1 MADYSRKRPSPPH
14 GNEPYGQK
22 YARSEY
28 GGYGQSGPQGQ
39 YERRN
44 LLPPGGQSQLDRCVS
59 NYFNIQLDKP
69 LRVFV
74 YPVSADSFS
83 DLSTK
88 LRQRFINTFLRNY
101 AFPGSEMREN
111 NDRIISDVTT
121 VVTTVEIPAER
132 LKEQTI
138 TVGDIVRRIQ
148 LLAPRVVDLKTTAD
162 LSEPT
167 SIESSIYNLILQKS
181 LRKFLDRTPRG
192 YFERVASDELP
203 GKLAEGVRLFR
214 GYSATISVKNGVQ
227 GRSLMFNVD
236 PLCRVI
242 GLDSVLAEMQRAI
255 GGRSFESLSTQEKGR
270 LRRMLIG
277 RSVHTRYNSK
287 AYIIE
292 EVDFSKNPFDYKFEM
307 SGRGGETQMMS
318 PAQYLREYQSEMR
331 TDGYGR
337 KYKVNVDTTQQSQP
351 LIRTRGRGKKSIYLV
366 PEHLCFIEVPKK
378 IKDEL
383 PKICSI
389 PPTNRFKLTK
399 RLAELVTGEGAA
411 RRVLESF
418 NLRIDS
424 TPILVRARQLNS
436 LPAFDMYGRTIPT
449 DKAWGP
455 ATKDLRFPST
465 GLPTVNLHSVFI
477 VTEPGR
483 EGAVQQLYDDC
494 ARFFGQWNSPVRLP
508 HQRFVVTV
516 PDGSDPYSTLMNFP
530 PMQQYL
536 NAANSAA
543 DPVHSLVFGVLYG
556 RDHPEKY
563 KRIREFCAEYG
574 VLEQVINGE
583 KYNAARAQVVVKAN
597 VAKQILNKLG
607 YFVWQADFAT
617 ILQPQI
623 TALGLST
630 MKVLVIGIDVH
641 HARKIYDDQKSL
653 YRQRRS
659 LGAFVA
665 FMYELKA
672 GEKRPIS
679 VKVYSDVVAK
689 EARSEII
696 AKNIGGSEA
705 SSSAGEE
712 SDTGEDLEAPSITS
726 SSALQAFAQAAMES
740 ARFYPHLLVVY
751 RDGVADSQMEQ
762 ARAEEVQQVHNA
774 VETVKAKAGMPWSS
788 QIIFNVIQKNITT
801 KFGIDQFGDLRSV
814 LNLPSGTVI
823 DGDIRDPN
831 YLDWFLVSSR
841 EREERGVAATTVKPV
856 RYVVLRNDA
865 SGAPLNLS
873 PEQFQT
879 FTYAL
884 HGIYPNWTDFVKL
897 PVVTQCAHKFAKT
910 FGDIDLLQPRI
921 HPRLKNTLFF
931 L

>member
-1 MADYSRKRPSPPH
+1 
-14 GNEPYGQK
+14 
-22 YARSEY
+22 
-28 GGYGQSGPQGQ
+28 
-39 YERRN
+39 
-44 LLPPGGQSQLDRCVS
+44 
-59 NYFNIQLDKP
+59 
-69 LRVFV
+69 
-74 YPVSADSFS
+74 
-83 DLSTK
+83 
-88 LRQRFINTFLRNY
+88 
-101 AFPGSEMREN
+101 
-111 NDRIISDVTT
+111 
-121 VVTTVEIPAER
+121 
-132 LKEQTI
+132 
-138 TVGDIVRRIQ
+138 
-148 LLAPRVVDLKTTAD
+148 VDLKTTAD

-167 SIESSIYNLILQKS
+167 SIESSLYNLILQKS

-203 GKLAEGVRLFR
+203 RGLAEGVRLFR
-214 GYSATISVKNGVQ
+214 GYSATISVKTGVQ
-227 GRSLMFNVD
+227 GRGLMFNVD

-242 GLDSVLAEMQRAI
+242 GLDNVLAEMRRAT
-255 GGRSFESLSTQEKGR
+255 GGRPFETLSKEDKGR
-270 LRRMLIG
+270 IRRMLIG

-287 AYIIE
+287 AYVVE

-307 SGRGGETQMMS
+307 SGLGGEPQMLS
-318 PAQYLREYQSEMR
+318 PADYLRQYQSEMR
-331 TDGYGR
+331 TDQYG
-337 KYKVNVDTTQQSQP
+337 KKKKENVLTTERTQP

-366 PEHLCFIEVPKK
+366 PEHLCFIDVPKK

-383 PKICSI
+383 PKVCSI
-389 PPTNRFKLTK
+389 PPTNRFMLTK
-399 RLAELVTGEGAA
+399 RLAELVTADGAA

-418 NLRIDS
+418 NLKIDS
-424 TPILVRARQLNS
+424 TPIPVRARQLS
-436 LPAFDMYGRTIPT
+436 ALPAFDMYGRTISP
-449 DKAWGP
+449 DKPWGP

-465 GLPTVNLHSVFI
+465 GLPTMSLHSVYL

-508 HQRFVVTV
+508 AQRFVVTV
-516 PDGSDPYSTLMNFP
+516 ADGADPYATLLNFP

-536 NAANSAA
+536 NVANASAEPIHA
-543 DPVHSLVFGVLYG
+543 LVFGVLYS
-556 RDHPEKY
+556 RDHPDKY
-563 KRIREFCAEYG
+563 KRIREFCGEHG

-617 ILQPQI
+617 ILQPQMA
-623 TALGLST
+623 ALRLNT
-630 MKVLVIGIDVH
+630 MKILVIGVDVH

-665 FMYELKA
+665 FMYEIKP

-696 AKNIGGSEA
+696 AKNIDGSEA

-712 SDTGEDLEAPSITS
+712 SDTGEELEAPSITS
-726 SSALQAFAQAAMES
+726 SNALQSFAEAAMKS
-740 ARFYPHLLVVY
+740 ARFYPHLVVVY
-751 RDGVADSQMEQ
+751 RDGVSDSQMEQ
-762 ARAEEVQQVHNA
+762 ARDQEVQQIHNA
-774 VETVKAKAGMPWSS
+774 VETIKATAGEPWSS

-801 KFGIDQFGDLRSV
+801 KFGIDQFGDLRNV

-865 SGAPLNLS
+865 SGAPLNIT

-884 HGIYPNWTDFVKL
+884 HGVYPNWTDFVKL